1 MHPQQIKE
9 KLKSLIEEAS
19 TIDPSLAIK
28 LNQINNWIKDVK
40 PGTLMSKRFV
50 ILFLQQFIRDTEIR
64 LDIKRLTSEAER
76 QDVYELM
83 TPPERY
89 WYGELFPRW
98 LSKNDP
104 KFHIWRKKLMSGEF
118 NQEDEKLINLI
129 ANVIKLNGG
138 QALQRYIVDLSMAS
152 DIIVSSIQEQPLC
165 IQLTSQSQEFTQAKS
180 DDWEDTL
187 ISWGIARGLFLSFN
201 PGESDFINQIV
212 NLALDKSDNLNNGIY
227 QKINL

>member
-9 KLKSLIEEAS
+9 QLKLLIEEAS
-19 TIDPSLAIK
+19 TIDPSLAIR

-50 ILFLQQFIRDTEIR
+50 LLFLQQFIRDTEIR

-89 WYGELFPRW
+89 WYGELLPRW

-165 IQLTSQSQEFTQAKS
+165 IQLTSQAQEFTQAKS
-180 DDWEDTL
+180 DDWENTL

>member
-9 KLKSLIEEAS
+9 QLKLLIEEAS
-19 TIDPSLAIK
+19 TIDPSLAIR

-50 ILFLQQFIRDTEIR
+50 LLFLQQFIRDTEIR

-76 QDVYELM
+76 QDFYESM

-98 LSKNDP
+98 LSENDP

-180 DDWEDTL
+180 DDWENTL

-201 PGESDFINQIV
+201 PGESDFINKIV

>member
-1 MHPQQIKE
+1 MHPQQIRE

-19 TIDPSLAIK
+19 SIDPSLAIK

-50 ILFLQQFIRDTEIR
+50 LLFLQQFIRDTEIR

-76 QDVYELM
+76 QDFYESM

-129 ANVIKLNGG
+129 ADVIKRNGG
-138 QALQRYIVDLSMAS
+138 QVLQRYIIDLSMAS
-152 DIIVSSIQEQPLC
+152 DIIVSSVQEQPLC
-165 IQLTSQSQEFTQAKS
+165 IQLTSQSQEFTQTKS

-201 PGESDFINQIV
+201 PGKSDFINQIV
-212 NLALDKSDNLNNGIY
+212 ILALDKSDNLNNGIY

>member
-1 MHPQQIKE
+1 MHPQQIRE

-50 ILFLQQFIRDTEIR
+50 LLFLQQFIRDTEIR

-76 QDVYELM
+76 QDFYESM

-104 KFHIWRKKLMSGEF
+104 KFYIWRKKLMSGEF

-129 ANVIKLNGG
+129 ADVIKRNGG
-138 QALQRYIVDLSMAS
+138 QVLQRYIIDLSMAS

-180 DDWEDTL
+180 DDWENTL

-212 NLALDKSDNLNNGIY
+212 ILALDKSDNLNNGIY

>member
-1 MHPQQIKE
+1 MHPQQIRE

-19 TIDPSLAIK
+19 SIDPSLAIK

-50 ILFLQQFIRDTEIR
+50 LLFLQQFIRDTEIR

-76 QDVYELM
+76 QDFYESM

-104 KFHIWRKKLMSGEF
+104 KFYIWKKKLMSGEF

-129 ANVIKLNGG
+129 ADVIKRNVG
-138 QALQRYIVDLSMAS
+138 QVLQRYIIDLSMAS

-180 DDWEDTL
+180 DDWENTL

-212 NLALDKSDNLNNGIY
+212 ILALDKSDNLNNGIY

>member
-1 MHPQQIKE
+1 LQPQEIKE
-9 KLKSLIEEAS
+9 QLKLLIEEAS

-40 PGTLMSKRFV
+40 PGTLRSKRFV
-50 ILFLQQFIRDTEIR
+50 FLFLQQFIRDTEIR

-129 ANVIKLNGG
+129 ADVIKLNGG

-152 DIIVSSIQEQPLC
+152 DIIVSSVQEQPLC
-165 IQLTSQSQEFTQAKS
+165 IQLTSQSQEFTQTKS
-180 DDWEDTL
+180 DDWENTL

-212 NLALDKSDNLNNGIY
+212 SLALDKSDHLNNGIY

>member
-9 KLKSLIEEAS
+9 QLKLLIEEAS
-19 TIDPSLAIK
+19 TIDPSLAIR

-50 ILFLQQFIRDTEIR
+50 LLFLQQFIRDTEIR

-129 ANVIKLNGG
+129 ADVIKLNGG
-138 QALQRYIVDLSMAS
+138 QALQRYIIDLSMAS

-180 DDWEDTL
+180 DDWENTL

>member
-1 MHPQQIKE
+1 MQPQEIKE
-9 KLKSLIEEAS
+9 QLKLLIEEAS

-40 PGTLMSKRFV
+40 PGTLRSKRFV
-50 ILFLQQFIRDTEIR
+50 FLFLQQFIRDTEIR

-129 ANVIKLNGG
+129 ADVIKRNVG
-138 QALQRYIVDLSMAS
+138 QVLQRYIIDLSMAS
-152 DIIVSSIQEQPLC
+152 DIMVSSIQEQPLC
-165 IQLTSQSQEFTQAKS
+165 IQLTSQSQEFTQTKS
-180 DDWEDTL
+180 DDWENTL

-212 NLALDKSDNLNNGIY
+212 SLALDKSDHLNNGIY

>member
-9 KLKSLIEEAS
+9 QLKSLIEEAS

-50 ILFLQQFIRDTEIR
+50 LLFLQQFIRDTEIR

-104 KFHIWRKKLMSGEF
+104 KFHIWRRKLMSGEF

-129 ANVIKLNGG
+129 ADVIKRNGG
-138 QALQRYIVDLSMAS
+138 QALQRYIIDLSMAS

-212 NLALDKSDNLNNGIY
+212 NLALDKSDNLNNGID

>member
-1 MHPQQIKE
+1 MHPQQIRE

-19 TIDPSLAIK
+19 SIDPSLAIK

-50 ILFLQQFIRDTEIR
+50 LLFLQQFIRDTEIR

-76 QDVYELM
+76 QDFYESM

-104 KFHIWRKKLMSGEF
+104 KFYIWRKKLMSGEF

-129 ANVIKLNGG
+129 ADVIKRNGG
-138 QALQRYIVDLSMAS
+138 QVLQRYIIDLSMAS
-152 DIIVSSIQEQPLC
+152 DIIVSSVQEQPLC
-165 IQLTSQSQEFTQAKS
+165 IQLTSQSQEFTQTKS

-201 PGESDFINQIV
+201 PGKSDFINQIV
-212 NLALDKSDNLNNGIY
+212 ILALDKSDNLNNGIY

>member
-1 MHPQQIKE
+1 LHPQQIKE
-9 KLKSLIEEAS
+9 QLKLLIEEAS
-19 TIDPSLAIK
+19 TIDPSLAIR
-28 LNQINNWIKDVK
+28 LNQINNWIKDVR

-50 ILFLQQFIRDTEIR
+50 LLFLQQFIRDTEIR

-83 TPPERY
+83 TPSERY

-129 ANVIKLNGG
+129 ADVIKLNGG
-138 QALQRYIVDLSMAS
+138 QALQRYIIDLSMAS

-180 DDWEDTL
+180 DDWENTL

-212 NLALDKSDNLNNGIY
+212 SLALDKSDNLSNGIY

>member
-1 MHPQQIKE
+1 
-9 KLKSLIEEAS
+9 
-19 TIDPSLAIK
+19 
-28 LNQINNWIKDVK
+28 
-40 PGTLMSKRFV
+40 
-50 ILFLQQFIRDTEIR
+50 LFLQQFIRDTEIR

-129 ANVIKLNGG
+129 ADVIKLNGG

-152 DIIVSSIQEQPLC
+152 DIIVSSVQEQPLC
-165 IQLTSQSQEFTQAKS
+165 IQLTSQSQEFTQTKS
-180 DDWEDTL
+180 DDWENTL

-212 NLALDKSDNLNNGIY
+212 SLALDKSDHLNNGIY

>member
-1 MHPQQIKE
+1 MHPQQIRE

-19 TIDPSLAIK
+19 SIDPSLAIK

-50 ILFLQQFIRDTEIR
+50 LLFLQQFIRDTEIR

-76 QDVYELM
+76 QDFYESM

-89 WYGELFPRW
+89 WYSELFPRW

-129 ANVIKLNGG
+129 ADVIKRNGG
-138 QALQRYIVDLSMAS
+138 QVLQRYIIDLSMAS
-152 DIIVSSIQEQPLC
+152 DIMVSSIQEQPLC
-165 IQLTSQSQEFTQAKS
+165 IQLTSQSQEFTQTKA

-201 PGESDFINQIV
+201 PGKSDFINQIV
-212 NLALDKSDNLNNGIY
+212 ILALDKSDNLNNGIY

>member
-1 MHPQQIKE
+1 MHPQQIRE

-19 TIDPSLAIK
+19 SIDPSLAIK

-50 ILFLQQFIRDTEIR
+50 LLFLQQFIRDTEIR

-76 QDVYELM
+76 QDFYESM

-104 KFHIWRKKLMSGEF
+104 KFYIWRKKLMSGEF

-129 ANVIKLNGG
+129 ADVIKRNGG
-138 QALQRYIVDLSMAS
+138 QVLQRYIIDLSMAS
-152 DIIVSSIQEQPLC
+152 DIIVSSVQEQPLC
-165 IQLTSQSQEFTQAKS
+165 IQLTSQSQEFTQTKS

>member
-1 MHPQQIKE
+1 MHPQQIRE

-19 TIDPSLAIK
+19 TIDPNLAIK

-50 ILFLQQFIRDTEIR
+50 LLFLQQFIRDTEIR

-76 QDVYELM
+76 QDFYESM

-104 KFHIWRKKLMSGEF
+104 KFYIWRKKLMSGEF

-129 ANVIKLNGG
+129 ADVIKRNGG
-138 QALQRYIVDLSMAS
+138 QVLQRYIIDLSMAS
-152 DIIVSSIQEQPLC
+152 DIIVSSVQEQPLC
-165 IQLTSQSQEFTQAKS
+165 IQLTSQSQEFTQTKS

-212 NLALDKSDNLNNGIY
+212 ILALDKSDNLNNGIY

>member
-1 MHPQQIKE
+1 LHPQQIRE

-19 TIDPSLAIK
+19 SIDPSLAIK

-50 ILFLQQFIRDTEIR
+50 LLFLQQFIRDTEIR

-76 QDVYELM
+76 QDFYESM

-104 KFHIWRKKLMSGEF
+104 KFYIWRKKLMSGEF

-129 ANVIKLNGG
+129 ADVIKRNGG
-138 QALQRYIVDLSMAS
+138 QVLQRYIIDLSMAS
-152 DIIVSSIQEQPLC
+152 DIIVSSVQEQPLC
-165 IQLTSQSQEFTQAKS
+165 IQLTSQSQEFTQTKS

-212 NLALDKSDNLNNGIY
+212 ILALDKSDNLNNGIY

>member
-1 MHPQQIKE
+1 MHPQQIRE

-50 ILFLQQFIRDTEIR
+50 LLFLQQFIRDTEIR

-76 QDVYELM
+76 QDFYESM

-104 KFHIWRKKLMSGEF
+104 KFYIWRKKLMSGEF

-129 ANVIKLNGG
+129 ADVIKRNVG
-138 QALQRYIVDLSMAS
+138 QVLQRYIIDLSMAS

-180 DDWEDTL
+180 DDWENTL

-212 NLALDKSDNLNNGIY
+212 ILALDKSDNLNNGIY

>member
-1 MHPQQIKE
+1 MHPQQIRE

-19 TIDPSLAIK
+19 SIDPSLAIK

-50 ILFLQQFIRDTEIR
+50 LLFLQQFIRDTEIR

-76 QDVYELM
+76 QDFYESM
-83 TPPERY
+83 THPERY

-104 KFHIWRKKLMSGEF
+104 KFYIWRKKLMSGEF

-129 ANVIKLNGG
+129 ADVIKRNGG
-138 QALQRYIVDLSMAS
+138 QVLQRYIIDLSMAS
-152 DIIVSSIQEQPLC
+152 DIIVSSVQEQPLC
-165 IQLTSQSQEFTQAKS
+165 IQLTSQSQEFTQTKS

>member
-1 MHPQQIKE
+1 MHPQQIRE

-19 TIDPSLAIK
+19 SIDPNLAIK

-50 ILFLQQFIRDTEIR
+50 LLFLQQFIRDTEIR

-129 ANVIKLNGG
+129 ADVIKRNGG
-138 QALQRYIVDLSMAS
+138 QVLQRYIIDLSMAS
-152 DIIVSSIQEQPLC
+152 DIMVSSIQEQPLC
-165 IQLTSQSQEFTQAKS
+165 IQLTSQSQ
-180 DDWEDTL
+180 
-187 ISWGIARGLFLSFN
+187 
-201 PGESDFINQIV
+201 
-212 NLALDKSDNLNNGIY
+212 
-227 QKINL
+227 

>member
-1 MHPQQIKE
+1 MHPQQIRE

-19 TIDPSLAIK
+19 SIDPSLAIK

-50 ILFLQQFIRDTEIR
+50 LLFLQQFIRDTEIR

-76 QDVYELM
+76 QDFYESM

-104 KFHIWRKKLMSGEF
+104 KFYIWRKKLMSGEF

-129 ANVIKLNGG
+129 ADVIKRNGG
-138 QALQRYIVDLSMAS
+138 QVLQRYIIDLSMAS

-180 DDWEDTL
+180 DDWENTL

-212 NLALDKSDNLNNGIY
+212 ILALDKSDNLNNGIY

>member
-1 MHPQQIKE
+1 LHPQQIRE

-19 TIDPSLAIK
+19 SIDPSLAIK

-50 ILFLQQFIRDTEIR
+50 LLFLQQFIRDTEIR

-76 QDVYELM
+76 QDFYESM

-104 KFHIWRKKLMSGEF
+104 KFYIWRKKLMSGEF

-129 ANVIKLNGG
+129 ADVIKRNGG
-138 QALQRYIVDLSMAS
+138 QVLQRYIIDLSMAS

-180 DDWEDTL
+180 DDWENTL

-212 NLALDKSDNLNNGIY
+212 ILALDKSDNLNNGIY

>member
-1 MHPQQIKE
+1 MHPQDIKE

-19 TIDPSLAIK
+19 TIDRSLAIR
-28 LNQINNWIKDVK
+28 LQQINNWIKDVK
-40 PGTLMSKRFV
+40 SGTLISKRFV

-104 KFHIWRKKLMSGEF
+104 KFNIWRKKLMSGEF

-129 ANVIKLNGG
+129 ADVIKLNGG
-138 QALQRYIVDLSMAS
+138 QALQRYIIDLSMAS

-180 DDWEDTL
+180 DDWENTL

>member
-1 MHPQQIKE
+1 LHPQQIKE

-50 ILFLQQFIRDTEIR
+50 LLFLQQFIRDTEIR

-98 LSKNDP
+98 LSENDP

-180 DDWEDTL
+180 DDWENTL

-212 NLALDKSDNLNNGIY
+212 NLALDKSNNLNNGIY

>member
-1 MHPQQIKE
+1 LHPQQIKE
-9 KLKSLIEEAS
+9 QLKLLIEEAS
-19 TIDPSLAIK
+19 TIDPSLAIR

-50 ILFLQQFIRDTEIR
+50 LLFLQQFIRDTEIR

-129 ANVIKLNGG
+129 ADVIKRNGG
-138 QALQRYIVDLSMAS
+138 QALQRYIIDLSMAS

-180 DDWEDTL
+180 DDWENTL

>member
-1 MHPQQIKE
+1 LHPQQIRE

-19 TIDPSLAIK
+19 SIDPSLAIK

-50 ILFLQQFIRDTEIR
+50 LLFLQQFIRDTEIR

-76 QDVYELM
+76 QDFYESM

-104 KFHIWRKKLMSGEF
+104 KFYIWRKKLMSGEF

-129 ANVIKLNGG
+129 ADVIKRNGG
-138 QALQRYIVDLSMAS
+138 QVLQRYIIDLSMAS
-152 DIIVSSIQEQPLC
+152 DIIVSSVQEQPLC
-165 IQLTSQSQEFTQAKS
+165 IQLTSQSQEFTQTKS

-201 PGESDFINQIV
+201 PGKSDFINQIV
-212 NLALDKSDNLNNGIY
+212 ILALDKSDNLNNGIY